1 MRVPSAYQAGYD
13 KASVLNPAVAARYI
27 EHTVIGD
34 PLADAAVESMAGLC
48 QDDIHRLIRAGMD
61 QDAQRL
67 ADAPQ
72 ALRDFFDQ
80 LAVPPPWFDPA
91 EKRVYAGCRAFHND
105 SDLFLLAF
113 LGDVIVRGFATMISK
128 SFFMTGRLW
137 DYGVR
142 RLQRNILHL
151 IEIMMP
157 GGLER
162 QGEGWKLSVRIRL
175 VHAQVR
181 RMLSLSDE
189 WDAATCGTPL
199 SAAHVAL
206 AAAGFSAQLLAA
218 AIRLGARPSD
228 EGRDGFMHIWRYT
241 ALLLG
246 VPETIRF
253 RGEAD
258 ARELYRIGCLCEPP
272 PDIEAIAM
280 ANALINSAPLV
291 VNITDPLERRAIVR
305 YGYRVSRALIGHE
318 LADQLKFPRQRTTGV
333 LAWLRWKRRMERTL
347 GRWFPSQRG
356 TAQKFMTL
364 LQTTELESRGTSY
377 RLPDQLSSDPSKD
390 W

>member
-1 MRVPSAYQAGYD
+1 MRIPAVYQAGYD
-13 KASVLNPAVAARYI
+13 KASKLNPIIAANYI

-34 PLADAAVESMAGLC
+34 PLADAAIESLARFS
-48 QDDIHRLIRAGMD
+48 QAETQRFIQAGME
-61 QDAQRL
+61 QDAKRL

-72 ALRDFFDQ
+72 ALGDFFDQ
-80 LAVPPPWFDPA
+80 LAASPPWFDPA

-128 SFFMTGRLW
+128 SFFMTGRIW

-151 IEIMMP
+151 IEIMIP

-181 RMLSLSDE
+181 WLLSLSDE
-189 WDAATCGTPL
+189 WDTATYGTPL
-199 SAAHVAL
+199 SAAHIAL

-218 AIRLGARPSD
+218 AMRLGARPDD

-291 VNITDPLERRAIVR
+291 VNITDPVERHAIVR
-305 YGYRVSRALIGHE
+305 YGYRVSRALIGDE
-318 LADQLKFPRQRTTGV
+318 LADQLKFPSQRTAGV
-333 LAWLRWKRRMERTL
+333 LAWLRWKRRMESVL
-347 GRWFPSQRG
+347 GRWFSSRWGTVQR
-356 TAQKFMTL
+356 FMVL
-364 LQTTELESRGTSY
+364 LQTTELESRDTSY
-377 RLPDQLSSDPSKD
+377 RLPDQATSDPSKE